1 MLRSKWRKIVYS
13 MFFFRSTALQI
24 SGLNERTGGK
34 SGIKWKMQPTQSR
47 SPCLRWHGWA
57 LTSLDWHLSLQMT
70 WNCPYQCNW
79 HTIDLYLCRRGL
91 KFIVSCNEERRLSL
105 MLIFEKFW
113 WLGAKLQGGGGGC
126 NSQGNSS
133 KSDSLCLWG
142 YWVGPSIWPSFI
154 QIGEIACVTPACSHG
169 HSLEVWQKRVFFLFW
184 ATVIDNLGKRF
195 NS

>member
-1 MLRSKWRKIVYS
+1 MV
-13 MFFFRSTALQI
+13 QI
-24 SGLNERTGGK
+24 SGLNERNGGK
-34 SGIKWKMQPTQSR
+34 SGIKWKIQLTQSR

-105 MLIFEKFW
+105 MLM
-113 WLGAKLQGGGGGC
+113 GGGC

-154 QIGEIACVTPACSHG
+154 QIGEIACVTPAWSSHG
-169 HSLEVWQKRVFFLFW
+169 HSLKVWQKKVFFLFW
-184 ATVIDNLGKRF
+184 ATVIGNLGKGG
-195 NS
+195 